1 MFYKPLAIL
10 NRKHYLCGPFR
21 KILFPDGSAV
31 FCNFPA
37 MSVLLDFIQAES
49 QERRASFPLFA
60 AGDTVNVHVKIREGN
75 KERIQQFQGVV
86 LQRRNPSSNGETF
99 TVRKIS
105 NQIGTE
111 RIFPLL
117 SPNIEKIEVVRRG
130 KVRRA
135 RLFYL
140 RGLSGK
146 ASRIKERRL
155 NPIKAK
161 ASA

>member
-1 MFYKPLAIL
+1 
-10 NRKHYLCGPFR
+10 
-21 KILFPDGSAV
+21 
-31 FCNFPA
+31 
-37 MSVLLDFIQAES
+37 MSVLLDFINAEG
-49 QERRASFPLFA
+49 QERRASFPKFA
-60 AGDTVNVHVKIREGN
+60 AGDTINVHVKIRAGN

-117 SPNIEKIEVVRRG
+117 SPNIDKIELIRRG

-146 ASRIKERRL
+146 AARIKERRRDVV
-155 NPIKAK
+155 KAEV
-161 ASA
+161 AA

>member
-1 MFYKPLAIL
+1 
-10 NRKHYLCGPFR
+10 
-21 KILFPDGSAV
+21 
-31 FCNFPA
+31 

-60 AGDTVNVHVKIREGN
+60 AGDTINEHVKIREGN

-86 LQRRNPSSNGETF
+86 LQRRNPNSNGETF

-117 SPNIEKIEVVRRG
+117 SPNIDKIEVVRRG

-146 ASRIKERRL
+146 QARIKERRL
-155 NPIKAK
+155 NVAPKAAAK
-161 ASA
+161 A